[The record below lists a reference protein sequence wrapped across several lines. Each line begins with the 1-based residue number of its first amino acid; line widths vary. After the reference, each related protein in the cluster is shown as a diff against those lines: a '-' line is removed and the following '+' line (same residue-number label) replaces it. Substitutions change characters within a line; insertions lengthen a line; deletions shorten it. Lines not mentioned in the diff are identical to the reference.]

1 MTNRLIRFSA
11 PGRFCQSR
19 LETTMRIAPV
29 IALALGLTLGIAEA
43 QQREEAQGP
52 AIEFGSKVELE
63 YTLTDDWG
71 NDLGSNKGGEPM
83 SFIQGRQEI
92 IPGLE
97 KALYGMRAGE
107 EKQVTVTPA
116 EAFGEV
122 NPNAVKEVPKEQFPD
137 GNLTVGNDVVTLDER
152 GERRTARVKQL
163 KEETVVLDLNHPLA
177 GKTLVFDVKV
187 LGVEPPAKRGR

>member
-1 MTNRLIRFSA
+1 MINCLIEFSA
-11 PGRFCQSR
+11 PGRYCQSG
-19 LETTMRIAPV
+19 LEATMRIAPV

-43 QQREEAQGP
+43 QQREQAQPP
-52 AIEFGSKVELE
+52 AIEYGSKVELE
-63 YTLTDDWG
+63 YTVTDNGG
-71 NDLGSNKGGEPM
+71 NDVGSNRGGEPL

-107 EKQVTVTPA
+107 EKEVTVTPA

-122 NPNAVKEVPKEQFPD
+122 NPSAVKEVPKEQFAD
-137 GNLTVGNDVVTLDER
+137 ETLTVGNDVVTLDER
-152 GERRTARVKQL
+152 GERRTVRVKQL

-187 LGVEPPAKRGR
+187 LSVVPPTK